1 MRWLLAASLASGTSV
16 RGAFD
21 VDAKGVVWIPAYSA
35 NRLLRFDP
43 VTRMFSEIPL
53 PSPDALPYIIRADR
67 RTGALWIGTA
77 AADALLRYDPA
88 RGQFETYPLPSRG
101 ALIRHLAVDPRSDAV
116 WVAYGASPG
125 IPARVARVQ
134 RQ

>member
-1 MRWLLAASLASGTSV
+1 M
-16 RGAFD
+16 
-21 VDAKGVVWIPAYSA
+21 WIPAYAA

-43 VTRMFSEIPL
+43 ATRKFSEIPL
-53 PSPDALPYIIRADR
+53 PSRDAVPYIIRTDPR
-67 RTGALWIGTA
+67 SGALWIGTA
-77 AADALLRYDPA
+77 AADVLLRYDPA
-88 RGQFETYPLPSRG
+88 KGQFEAYPLPSRG